1 MNFSFEVLLLYGK
14 NSENFNNFYEN
25 PIKINTHQNFDIILG
40 DFNVSTF
47 EQNSQVKQVLSNFMQ
62 VVNRIDTNIW
72 WLIEPYIY
80 SQTHES
86 GDDCVTSGYY
96 NIFQ

>member
-25 PIKINTHQNFDIILG
+25 PIKIKTHQNFDIILG

-62 VVNRIDTNIW
+62 VVTESTQISGGLLNHISIRKQMNREMI
-72 WLIEPYIY
+72 
-80 SQTHES
+80 
-86 GDDCVTSGYY
+86 V
-96 NIFQ
+96 